1 MFSNYIKIAARNLWK
16 HKDYS
21 FINIVGL
28 ALGMAVSMLI
38 LMFVTHEYS
47 YDKFHENGSRIYSI
61 LAKVKMDGRDVQ
73 FRNFNAKLAPQLKES
88 APEVQ
93 DFVRLKES
101 YLPVIIKNPEN
112 SSALFSEQNFMFADP
127 SFFKV
132 FSFKLKEG
140 NADGIL
146 NKPYAMVISE
156 RAAEKYFGDKD
167 PIGKTLLY
175 EGKHLFEITAVA
187 ENPPSNSTLNF
198 DFVAS
203 ISTIPQLSDSDKDM
217 WEHAG
222 AFNTY
227 LLLDSEK
234 SVKKVEKSIIAAGNI
249 TDDFDKKAS
258 HSLEGFTTIHL
269 GNNFVDSGNSRLI
282 KTFAGIALLLL
293 FLALFNYM
301 SLTTARSTQRAK
313 EVGIRKVAGAGRAGL
328 IKQFYTESVLVC
340 CIAFAL
346 SFVLVELMR
355 QHFYNLLNL
364 RIDAAFLL
372 SPSFISVLIG
382 ILLFSAFIA
391 GSYPALILSGFSPIE
406 VLKGRLGSQQK
417 GAVLRK
423 FFMVFQFTVSI
434 ALIVCSFIVQQ
445 QLSFMQHVKLGL
457 NKDQM
462 LNIPLSGSVGKNY
475 FSLKNE
481 IAELAGVEEVAFSN
495 TGLYKGY
502 NMFFAQNKST
512 KKDVSISYAEVDA
525 NYMNT
530 LGLAWKTKPE
540 GSSWKNGHG
549 ILLNEKAV
557 TELGLKGN
565 PLGQTVFNRNVV
577 GVLKNFRFAST
588 KNEKLPMGLF
598 ILADTTNMLTDDNGS
613 GILFARMDP
622 KSNIV
627 EKIKAIETI
636 YKKYSADKPFEY
648 FFLDD
653 AFNDTFKTEIRMS
666 KMFTVFTAFAIFI
679 ACMGLFGL
687 VTFTAETRTKEIGIR
702 KVLGASATSVVALLS
717 KDFFKLVFISIILAT
732 PIAWYFMKKW
742 LEDFTDRIEITW
754 WVFAVSGIIAILI
767 AMITVGFQSIKAAFM
782 NPVKSLKSD

>member
-1 MFSNYIKIAARNLWK
+1 
-16 HKDYS
+16 
-21 FINIVGL
+21 
-28 ALGMAVSMLI
+28 
-38 LMFVTHEYS
+38 
-47 YDKFHENGSRIYSI
+47 
-61 LAKVKMDGRDVQ
+61 
-73 FRNFNAKLAPQLKES
+73 
-88 APEVQ
+88 
-93 DFVRLKES
+93 
-101 YLPVIIKNPEN
+101 
-112 SSALFSEQNFMFADP
+112 
-127 SFFKV
+127 
-132 FSFKLKEG
+132 
-140 NADGIL
+140 
-146 NKPYAMVISE
+146 
-156 RAAEKYFGDKD
+156 
-167 PIGKTLLY
+167 
-175 EGKHLFEITAVA
+175 
-187 ENPPSNSTLNF
+187 
-198 DFVAS
+198 
-203 ISTIPQLSDSDKDM
+203 
-217 WEHAG
+217 
-222 AFNTY
+222 
-227 LLLDSEK
+227 
-234 SVKKVEKSIIAAGNI
+234 
-249 TDDFDKKAS
+249 
-258 HSLEGFTTIHL
+258 
-269 GNNFVDSGNSRLI
+269 
-282 KTFAGIALLLL
+282 
-293 FLALFNYM
+293 
-301 SLTTARSTQRAK
+301 
-313 EVGIRKVAGAGRAGL
+313 
-328 IKQFYTESVLVC
+328 
-340 CIAFAL
+340 
-346 SFVLVELMR
+346 
-355 QHFYNLLNL
+355 
-364 RIDAAFLL
+364 
-372 SPSFISVLIG
+372 
-382 ILLFSAFIA
+382 
-391 GSYPALILSGFSPIE
+391 
-406 VLKGRLGSQQK
+406 
-417 GAVLRK
+417 
-423 FFMVFQFTVSI
+423 MVFQFTVSI

-598 ILADTTNMLTDDNGS
+598 ILADTTNMLTGDNGS

-702 KVLGASATSVVALLS
+702 KVLGASVTSVVALLS

-742 LEDFTDRIEITW
+742 LEDFIDRIEITW

-767 AMITVGFQSIKAAFM
+767 AMITVGFQSMKAAFM

>member
-88 APEVQ
+88 APKVQ

-258 HSLEGFTTIHL
+258 YSLEGFTTIHL

-282 KTFAGIALLLL
+282 KTFAGIALLIL

-313 EVGIRKVAGAGRAGL
+313 EVGVRKVAGAGRSGL

-355 QHFYNLLNL
+355 QPFYNLLNL

-372 SPSFISVLIG
+372 SPSFIGILIS

-481 IAELAGVEEVAFSN
+481 IAELSGVEEVAFSN

-702 KVLGASATSVVALLS
+702 KVLGASVTSVVALLS

-767 AMITVGFQSIKAAFM
+767 AMITVGFQSMKAAFM